1 MDDSP
6 LLRIGGFVEN
16 GADLPLKYANRHGL
30 ISGATGS
37 GKSVTL
43 QLLTEQFSRAGVSVI
58 LPDIKGD
65 LIGLSRAGE
74 LNAKVSAA
82 LDKRGQGVPHWSPN
96 PVRRWTV
103 GAVSADVS
111 SLESSLETLGPHLL
125 SSLLSFN
132 DTQSSLLQVVFRVA
146 RDREFSL
153 KSLKELRELLVWIQS
168 GRAELAPLYGSLAES
183 SLSVMMRELLVLE
196 EQSAGRF
203 ISGADT
209 PLPHLLAT
217 TEEGL
222 GVVNLIDATT
232 LLRSPELY
240 ASMFCWLVT
249 RLYEELPE
257 VGDLPKPKLVLF
269 IDEAHLLFETLGK
282 GLQESLQRSI
292 RLIRSRGVGVYFA
305 SQLPSDL
312 PDTVLSQLGHR
323 IQHVLRAFT
332 PKDQKAVT
340 IAAQTMRANPEFDM
354 VGAISS
360 LAPGEALVSCLDEH
374 GNPSVTKRVWINVP
388 SSFIGATETNIQLL
402 QPLKNEPYLGS
413 VTKGS
418 AMPPPAPGSQ
428 GKGPATEAAE
438 SVRLL
443 TFTSKTKKHRARV
456 VNGIART
463 LGWLLRV

>member
-1 MDDSP
+1 MHDSC
-6 LLRIGGFVEN
+6 LLRIGGQDKSVS
-16 GADLPLKYANRHGL
+16 DLPLKYANRHGL

-43 QLLTEQFSRAGVSVI
+43 QLLAEQFSKASVPVI

-65 LIGLSRAGE
+65 LIGIARVGE

-82 LDKRGQGVPHWSPN
+82 LERRGQSVPQWSPS
-96 PVRRWTV
+96 PVRRWSV

-132 DTQSSLLQVVFRVA
+132 DTQSSLLQVIFRVA
-146 RDREFSL
+146 RDRGFSA
-153 KSLKELRELLVWIQS
+153 KSLRELRELLVWIQS
-168 GRAELAPLYGSLAES
+168 NRAELAPLYGSLAES

-196 EQSAGRF
+196 EQSAGKF
-203 ISGADT
+203 ISGSDT
-209 PLPHLLAT
+209 PLSHLLAT

-269 IDEAHLLFETLGK
+269 IDEAHLLFEALGK
-282 GLQESLQRSI
+282 GSQEHLQRSI

-332 PKDQKAVT
+332 PRDQKAVT

-354 VGAISS
+354 VKAISS
-360 LAPGEALVSCLDEH
+360 LAPGEALVSCLDEN

-402 QPLKNEPYLGS
+402 QPMKNDPYAGS
-413 VTKGS
+413 SIRGS
-418 AMPPPAPGSQ
+418 EVPLTESGAQ
-428 GKGPATEAAE
+428 GKGLDATTTE
-438 SVRLL
+438 SLRFLAS
-443 TFTSKTKKHRARV
+443 TTNKHRVRV